1 MQKKIYFLT
10 GFPRSGNTLLAKIL
24 NQNKDIGATGHSSL
38 PDVLFNLDLIKLKNT
53 YNNFKSDK
61 DYNNIITNIFNNY
74 YQDWP
79 QKYIIDRG
87 EWATPANYALLL
99 QYFPQ
104 DIKIIFL
111 LRNPID
117 VIKSYIK
124 LCNDHPNFYINHQY
138 NELDKT
144 SLHKTELEEKI
155 ELITKKGDLVDW
167 SFMAYNFIKD
177 KETVHFVKYEDLVEN
192 PVKILKGIYNFL
204 NIPEF
209 KHNFNIK
216 DQFSINGVEYNDNV
230 MGAPMHK
237 LHTGKLKN
245 FGYPDIKLPQ
255 YILEK
260 YKGVLYDY

>member
-1 MQKKIYFLT
+1 MQKKVSFLT
-10 GFPRSGNTLLAKIL
+10 GFPRSGNTLLSKIL
-24 NQNKDIGATGHSSL
+24 NQNKDIGTSGHSSL
-38 PDVLFNLDLIKLKNT
+38 PDVLYNLDLIKSKNT

-61 DYNNIITNIFNNY
+61 DYNNILTNIFNNY
-74 YQDWP
+74 YKDWP

-87 EWATPANYALLL
+87 EWATPANYALLFK
-99 QYFPQ
+99 YFDQ

-117 VIKSYIK
+117 VIKSYIQ
-124 LCNDHPNFYINHQY
+124 LCNNHPNFYINQQY

-144 SLHKTELEEKI
+144 SLHRTELEEKI

-177 KETVHFVKYEDLVEN
+177 KKNVHFVKYEDLVKS
-192 PVKILKGIYNFL
+192 PAKILKDIYNFL
-204 NIPEF
+204 NIPKF

-216 DQFSINGVEYNDNV
+216 DQFSINNISYNDDI
-230 MGAPMHK
+230 MGAPMHT

-245 FGYPDIKLPQ
+245 FNYPNIKLPK
-255 YILEK
+255 YIVEK
-260 YKGVLYDY
+260 YKNII

>member
-1 MQKKIYFLT
+1 MQKRVSFLT
-10 GFPRSGNTLLAKIL
+10 GFPRAGNTLLAKIL
-24 NQNKDIGATGHSSL
+24 NQNKDIGTSGHSSL
-38 PDVLFNLDLIKLKNT
+38 PDVLFNLDAIKNKYT

-61 DYNNIITNIFNNY
+61 DYSNILLNVFNNY
-74 YQDWP
+74 YKDWP

-87 EWATPANYALLL
+87 EWATPANYSLLFK
-99 QYFPQ
+99 YFLQ

-124 LCNDHPNFYINHQY
+124 LCNDHSNFYINQQY

-177 KETVHFVKYEDLVEN
+177 KKNVHFVKYEDLVEN
-192 PVKILKGIYNFL
+192 PTKILKGIYDFL
-204 NIPEF
+204 DIPKF
-209 KHNFNIK
+209 KHSFNIK
-216 DQFSINGVEYNDNV
+216 DQFSINGIKYDDSV
-230 MGAPMHK
+230 MGAPMHT
-237 LHTGKLKN
+237 LHIGKLKN
-245 FGYPDIKLPQ
+245 FNYPNIELPKH
-255 YILEK
+255 ILEK

>member
-1 MQKKIYFLT
+1 MQRQVYFLT
-10 GFPRSGNTLLAKIL
+10 GFPRSGNTLLSKIL
-24 NQNKDIGATGHSSL
+24 NQNKDIAATGHSSL
-38 PDVLFNLDLIKLKNT
+38 PDVLFNLDIIKNKYT
-53 YNNFKSDK
+53 YNNFKNDK
-61 DYNNIITNIFNNY
+61 NYNNILTNIFNNY
-74 YQDWP
+74 YKDWP

-87 EWATPANYALLL
+87 EWATPANYNLLFK
-99 QYFPQ
+99 YFLQ

-124 LCNDHPNFYINHQY
+124 LCNDHSDFYINQEY
-138 NELDKT
+138 NKLDKT

-177 KETVHFVKYEDLVEN
+177 KKNVYFVKYEDLVKN
-192 PVKILKGIYNFL
+192 PTKILKGIYNFL

-209 KHNFNIK
+209 KHSFDIK
-216 DQFSINGVEYNDNV
+216 GQFSINGIKYDDSVI
-230 MGAPMHK
+230 GAPMHT
-237 LHTGKLKN
+237 LRTGKLKN
-245 FGYPDIKLPQ
+245 FGYPDIKLPK

>member
-1 MQKKIYFLT
+1 MQKKVYFLT

-74 YQDWP
+74 YKDWP

-111 LRNPID
+111 LRNPTD

-124 LCNDHPNFYINHQY
+124 LCNDHPNFYINRQY
-138 NELDKT
+138 NELDIT
-144 SLHKTELEEKI
+144 SLHRTELEEKI
-155 ELITKKGDLVDW
+155 ELITKKEDLFDW
-167 SFMAYNFIKD
+167 SFMAYNFIKN
-177 KETVHFVKYEDLVEN
+177 KKNVHFVKYEDLVEN
-192 PVKILKGIYNFL
+192 PEKTLNNIYTFL
-204 NIPEF
+204 EIPKF

-216 DQFSINGVEYNDNV
+216 DQFFINGIKYDDSV
-230 MGAPMHK
+230 MGAPMHT

-245 FGYPDIKLPQ
+245 FGYPNIKLPK